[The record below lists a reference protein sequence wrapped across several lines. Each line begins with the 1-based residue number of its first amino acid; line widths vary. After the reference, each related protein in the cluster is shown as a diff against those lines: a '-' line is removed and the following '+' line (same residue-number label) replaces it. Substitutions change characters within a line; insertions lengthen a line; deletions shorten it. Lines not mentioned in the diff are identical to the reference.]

1 MSYMLILLFPFPRH
15 PFIATEGF
23 SSPHHLNPLPQEL
36 VIFCRCWTQH
46 VSFWRHLCS
55 GHSSQWSLCRL
66 QTSCVGFRSGADIH
80 ALGFPQIFQV
90 LTQLLSCQ
98 CHTSMHVILLLS
110 HMDLGPELLW
120 LFFFYVLTSLGKALG
135 NTVPKWIWVLPH
147 CFSHF
152 NLSQYYEAYW
162 ILSNW
167 SLFAF
172 ILFFSFSLEGGVWNL
187 NL

>member
-55 GHSSQWSLCRL
+55 GHSSQWSLCINLMCRL
-66 QTSCVGFRSGADIH
+66 QKWSRHPCFRVSTDIPSPYTASELPVPYVH
-80 ALGFPQIFQV
+80 A
-90 LTQLLSCQ
+90 
-98 CHTSMHVILLLS
+98 CHPSAEPH
-110 HMDLGPELLW
+110 GPW
-120 LFFFYVLTSLGKALG
+120 AWAAVAFFFYVLTSLGKALG

>member
-23 SSPHHLNPLPQEL
+23 FSPHHLNPLSQEL

-55 GHSSQWSLCRL
+55 GHSSQW
-66 QTSCVGFRSGADIH
+66 
-80 ALGFPQIFQV
+80 
-90 LTQLLSCQ
+90 
-98 CHTSMHVILLLS
+98 LLL
-110 HMDLGPELLW
+110 DQRPELLW
-120 LFFFYVLTSLGKALG
+120 LFFYVLTSLGKALG

-167 SLFAF
+167 SLFTF
-172 ILFFSFSLEGGVWNL
+172 ILFFLFFFFGGWCVKLKPLILFWG
-187 NL
+187 